1 MIVLLGLVLPAHAAS
16 PQALQAGMPTDINA
30 AYEAPHE
37 KLSAMQMAAPIA
49 PIPSGEVGQA
59 AQGEQDGEA
68 CPGHPNIHRK
78 SAACPAAGAS
88 GDAPEEAA
96 VDPPAEEACPGHPHI
111 HRKSKAC
118 PTAAY
123 DPPSDEH
130 APPEENPPSNDGED
144 CFKACDKK
152 AGSCDDFCGH
162 PGLWSGMCCKRGAT
176 GNQSA
181 PECLNK
187 GCSGFHCCVSVPWDD
202 EAHVG
207 TEKGIIVDEPSTD
220 LKPAAKDKYVKP
232 EWSAQ
237 DLAGIFQRGK
247 PSNDL
252 RQAGLLVHGFDGT
265 ELDDTHRWMPCT
277 EGFCKGAAK
286 WWSTSLINHAH
297 PATWG
302 ANGLV
307 LSPSRSKVLCSHYC
321 DFGSLNAGCA
331 TSAPDGF
338 NNTGKPYPPT
348 YLKDML
354 QRSMYEAG
362 AMGAYNEVLV
372 DMPEFAANLPH
383 SVAAFYY
390 KAGADGFKQV
400 EAAHAYVA
408 FLDAFNLTEGSVPL
422 LKFNMNA
429 SGQMDG
435 DAPQVRDVAQSAMM
449 EDVSMGAR
457 ALLAK
462 HKYAG
467 WSDKWR
473 ANHPYIEA
481 HPDEAPSWL
490 RKQAARNWGKPA
502 RGKELIDGGL
512 PVVATSEAA
521 LDARAGEQEAAAEA
535 LTNARANGFESA
547 AAEAK
552 AAAEE
557 AAAAAA
563 EVKEGDLPQMH
574 EQYKRAFN
582 ALLDAS
588 KAKAAATSAAT
599 SATSAVTSRK
609 EAFANAAALVQSR
622 TKADKDT
629 KVLPSLPAAKPGAHG
644 AKALDPVQAKLD
656 AAVLNAEALSALKE
670 REVQLVSANEKISAA
685 DELHL
690 SMARD
695 SKASADASFLSQMQ
709 AEVSSRAATK
719 AQTDATGAA
728 LAETIAGVRANE
740 KLSDDAKAQ
749 TMASRMTKARA
760 DAKTK
765 SDEMA
770 VAANSVIRE
779 TRFGSKTSDDAASA
793 AEAEKLVSAKAVA
806 MVVADAKAEAEA
818 QAVRLEREHSKAT
831 RDATSAASA
840 ITGER
845 TKSGG
850 GAKFVPAAHVPAHKW
865 SNSKAAALVQGATT
879 TTTASANPARPLSPW
894 QQRRLL
900 RESGGGPGAA
910 SKAGPGQY
918 HAGGSGAGGAQT
930 PAQYKSAYDALAGVK
945 HNPYVQAPKHQM
957 RHRADKEAHEM
968 AMLAASTLSCTS
980 LSKSVTQAWCVSS
993 CDNVLHSCPSNV
1005 CRCEKKAGFGGDT
1018 ALPAA
1023 AAAPAAAD
1031 AIAAPPAEAL
1041 SR

>member
-1 MIVLLGLVLPAHAAS
+1 MLLGLVLPAHAAS
-16 PQALQAGMPTDINA
+16 PQALQAGMPTDISA
-30 AYEAPHE
+30 AYELPSE
-37 KLSAMQMAAPIA
+37 KLSTMEMAS
-49 PIPSGEVGQA
+49 PIPPNPLGEVGQA
-59 AQGEQDGEA
+59 AQGEQDDEA

-78 SAACPAAGAS
+78 SAACPPAGAS

-96 VDPPAEEACPGHPHI
+96 VDLPSDDACPGHPHI

-118 PTAAY
+118 PTTAY
-123 DPPSDEH
+123 DPPLDEN
-130 APPEENPPSNDGED
+130 APEEEKVASNDGED
-144 CFKACDKK
+144 CYKACDKK
-152 AGSCDDFCGH
+152 AGSCDNFCGH

-176 GNQSA
+176 GDQSA
-181 PECLNK
+181 PECENK
-187 GCSGFHCCVSVPWDD
+187 GCSGFHCCVSLPWDD
-202 EAHVG
+202 TAHEG
-207 TEKGIIVDEPSTD
+207 TDKPWDVDEPDGS

-277 EGFCKGAAK
+277 EGFCEGAAK

-321 DFGSLNAGCA
+321 DFGSLNAGCQ

-338 NNTGKPYPPT
+338 NGTGKPYPPT

-372 DMPEFAANLPH
+372 DMPEFLSNLPH

-435 DAPQVRDVAQSAMM
+435 EAPQVTDVAASMM
-449 EDVSMGAR
+449 EDVSLGAR
-457 ALLAK
+457 ALLAR
-462 HKYAG
+462 HEYAG
-467 WSDKWR
+467 WSAKWR
-473 ANHPYIEA
+473 ENHPYIEA

-502 RGKELIDGGL
+502 RGKELIEKGL

-521 LDARAGEQEAAAEA
+521 LDARASEQEAQAEA

-547 AAEAK
+547 AAEAN
-552 AAAEE
+552 AAAQE

-563 EVKEGDLPQMH
+563 EVKEGDLPQMQ

-582 ALLDAS
+582 ALLTDS
-588 KAKAAATSAAT
+588 KASSTAATS
-599 SATSAVTSRK
+599 SSSSRK

-622 TKADKDT
+622 SAQHDKDT
-629 KVLPSLPAAKPGAHG
+629 KVLPSLPSAKPGAHAG
-644 AKALDPVQAKLD
+644 SHAADPVQSKLD
-656 AAVLNAEALSALKE
+656 AAVLNAEALEALKE
-670 REVQLVSANEKISAA
+670 REVQLVSANEKITAA

-719 AQTDATGAA
+719 AQMDANGAA
-728 LAETIAGVRANE
+728 LAETIAGVRASE
-740 KLSDDAKAQ
+740 KLSDDAKQVAA
-749 TMASRMTKARA
+749 MSRMTKTRA

-818 QAVRLEREHSKAT
+818 QAVRLEREHAKAT
-831 RDATSAASA
+831 GDATSAASA
-840 ITGER
+840 ITGDR
-845 TKSGG
+845 TKS

-865 SNSKAAALVQGATT
+865 SNSKAAALVQQP
-879 TTTASANPARPLSPW
+879 ASAGAAAAPARPLSPW

-900 RESGGGPGAA
+900 RESGGGGSA

-918 HAGGSGAGGAQT
+918 HAGSSGPLP

-957 RHRADKEAHEM
+957 RHRADKEAHER
-968 AMLAASTLSCTS
+968 AMLAASTLTCTS
-980 LSKSVTQAWCVSS
+980 LSRSVTTAWCVSV
-993 CDNVLHSCPSNV
+993 CDNGLHSCPANV
-1005 CRCEKKAGFGGDT
+1005 CQCEKKVGFGGDT
-1018 ALPAA
+1018 SLPAA
-1023 AAAPAAAD
+1023 ATDAA
-1031 AIAAPPAEAL
+1031 AAPPAAEA

>member
-1 MIVLLGLVLPAHAAS
+1 
-16 PQALQAGMPTDINA
+16 MPR
-30 AYEAPHE
+30 P
-37 KLSAMQMAAPIA
+37 
-49 PIPSGEVGQA
+49 
-59 AQGEQDGEA
+59 
-68 CPGHPNIHRK
+68 
-78 SAACPAAGAS
+78 
-88 GDAPEEAA
+88 
-96 VDPPAEEACPGHPHI
+96 
-111 HRKSKAC
+111 
-118 PTAAY
+118 
-123 DPPSDEH
+123 
-130 APPEENPPSNDGED
+130 
-144 CFKACDKK
+144 
-152 AGSCDDFCGH
+152 
-162 PGLWSGMCCKRGAT
+162 
-176 GNQSA
+176 
-181 PECLNK
+181 
-187 GCSGFHCCVSVPWDD
+187 
-202 EAHVG
+202 
-207 TEKGIIVDEPSTD
+207 
-220 LKPAAKDKYVKP
+220 
-232 EWSAQ
+232 
-237 DLAGIFQRGK
+237 
-247 PSNDL
+247 
-252 RQAGLLVHGFDGT
+252 RQ
-265 ELDDTHRWMPCT
+265 
-277 EGFCKGAAK
+277 
-286 WWSTSLINHAH
+286 
-297 PATWG
+297 
-302 ANGLV
+302 
-307 LSPSRSKVLCSHYC
+307 
-321 DFGSLNAGCA
+321 
-331 TSAPDGF
+331 
-338 NNTGKPYPPT
+338 
-348 YLKDML
+348 
-354 QRSMYEAG
+354 
-362 AMGAYNEVLV
+362 
-372 DMPEFAANLPH
+372 
-383 SVAAFYY
+383 
-390 KAGADGFKQV
+390 
-400 EAAHAYVA
+400 
-408 FLDAFNLTEGSVPL
+408 
-422 LKFNMNA
+422 
-429 SGQMDG
+429 
-435 DAPQVRDVAQSAMM
+435 
-449 EDVSMGAR
+449 
-457 ALLAK
+457 
-462 HKYAG
+462 
-467 WSDKWR
+467 
-473 ANHPYIEA
+473 
-481 HPDEAPSWL
+481 
-490 RKQAARNWGKPA
+490 
-502 RGKELIDGGL
+502 
-512 PVVATSEAA
+512 
-521 LDARAGEQEAAAEA
+521 
-535 LTNARANGFESA
+535 
-547 AAEAK
+547 
-552 AAAEE
+552 E

-599 SATSAVTSRK
+599 SAVSSRK

-879 TTTASANPARPLSPW
+879 TTTTTAGANPARPLSPW

-900 RESGGGPGAA
+900 RESGGGGSA
-910 SKAGPGQY
+910 SWAEPKAGPGQY
-918 HAGGSGAGGAQT
+918 HAGSSG
-930 PAQYKSAYDALAGVK
+930 PLPPSQYKSAYDALAGVK

-980 LSKSVTQAWCVSS
+980 LSNSVTQAWCFSS

-1023 AAAPAAAD
+1023 AAPAAAD
-1031 AIAAPPAEAL
+1031 ALAAPPAEAL